1 MADRFPEI
9 AANNKKGHTV
19 EDVALMKVDETR
31 IQTDVVCAPFNDFSF
46 NSRNV
51 AAVIFAEH

>member
-1 MADRFPEI
+1 
-9 AANNKKGHTV
+9 
-19 EDVALMKVDETR
+19 
-31 IQTDVVCAPFNDFSF
+31 VVCAPFNDFSF